1 MRQWLENITAYAVT
15 KGESLIMKM
24 RLFGIFLFAALLMA
38 YGCGGSSD
46 SSDSK
51 IHGTWTID
59 IEQTINSSAELKAQM
74 EQEPATKDMLKAM
87 LGESA
92 IIIDAQKGTVSG
104 KMVGVDLPEEKFTIL
119 AEEGDTVKIKDES
132 GNEMDFKVIDE
143 NTLAINDPG
152 GMQLILKR
160 K

>member
-1 MRQWLENITAYAVT
+1 MR
-15 KGESLIMKM
+15 M
-24 RLFGIFLFAALLMA
+24 RLFGIFLFAVLLMA

-46 SSDSK
+46 STSPDSK

-87 LGESA
+87 LGESS